1 MKNMYT
7 DRLESFSFTEMLEAL
22 SGVGTE
28 TQRLEFKREIPP
40 KKLGHRVCSMANA
53 SGGLIVVGIDNP
65 IVGEDL
71 RFAPV
76 PTDVSDKK
84 QLSYTASV
92 NAWVYPQPP
101 FEVYPFADEESDRTF
116 LVVRVAASNVGP
128 HEYIGGDESN
138 LPIRRGTETKALSLV
153 DIDALQ
159 RRRDTTISESPLPK
173 VPFQK
178 IFLQQSGTGGDFYYG
193 VHVTPLTY
201 GQRRIMDPDDDQVCL
216 DIEKR
221 TRGQHDVVHAAMPN
235 HESTAYG
242 FWMSSGDAPG
252 QNIQPNIPTSQL
264 EILADG
270 QVVIRLVQ
278 RERDVLDQ
286 YVGSFLTAY
295 AVAQEMFYHF
305 RLAPTAR
312 FHVVAHLN
320 AQAKSEKTAQFH
332 EDRFTVDLA
341 RESFADAFTDTV
353 MVMMR
358 GAGQAWKR
366 DDVHKLLRDH
376 EAKLPFLKRQLE
388 RWLSGTDSP

>member
-7 DRLESFSFTEMLEAL
+7 DRLESFSFAEMFDAL
-22 SGVGTE
+22 DAVGTE

-53 SGGLIVVGIDNP
+53 SGGLIVVGIENP
-65 IVGEDL
+65 IVGEEL
-71 RFAPV
+71 TCARV

-101 FEVYPFADEESDRTF
+101 FEVYPFTDEHSGRTF

-138 LPIRRGTETKALSLV
+138 LPIRRGTETKTLTLV

-159 RRRDTTISESPLPK
+159 RRRDMRISESPLPK
-173 VPFQK
+173 VAFRK
-178 IFLQQSGTGGDFYYG
+178 IILQQSGTGGDFYFG
-193 VHVTPLTY
+193 IHVTPITY
-201 GQRRIMDPDDDQVCL
+201 GHRRIMDPSDDRVCL
-216 DIEKR
+216 DIEQR
-221 TRGQHDVVHAAMPN
+221 TRGDHDVVHAAMPD

-242 FWMSSGDAPG
+242 FWMSSGDATG
-252 QNIQPNIPTSQL
+252 QNINPNIPTSQL

-270 QVVIRLVQ
+270 QVLIRLAQ
-278 RERDVLDQ
+278 RENNIFDQ

-295 AVAQEMFYHF
+295 AVAQEMFFQF
-305 RLAPTAR
+305 RLAPAAR

-320 AQAKSEKTAQFH
+320 AQAKSEKVAQFH
-332 EDRFTVDLA
+332 EDYLAIDLA

-353 MVMMR
+353 IVMMR
-358 GAGQAWKR
+358 GAGQALKR
-366 DDVHKLLRDH
+366 DDVHLLLGDH
-376 EAKLPFLKRQLE
+376 EAKLPYLKQQLE
-388 RWLSGTDSP
+388 RWLSGT